1 MFIMSASD
9 NTKYEL
15 TVPGVPAELKEPV
28 REALEQLAPIVVD
41 ALRRQRREELRKVA
55 EVLAPRVAIR
65 RVNLKEANMR
75 RAALE
80 GLLTGDEWLTAAD
93 IGRLGG
99 YSESNP
105 AAPANRWKKERK
117 IFAIRHQ
124 GKDWFASYQLDGEYR
139 PLAVIS
145 ELLSLL
151 GLRYD
156 GWQIAAWF
164 DSTNA
169 FLKGKK
175 PKELLAEPAR
185 VVAAARRKHP
195 ADHG

>member
-1 MFIMSASD
+1 M
-9 NTKYEL
+9 
-15 TVPGVPAELKEPV
+15 
-28 REALEQLAPIVVD
+28 
-41 ALRRQRREELRKVA
+41 
-55 EVLAPRVAIR
+55 
-65 RVNLKEANMR
+65 NLKEANMR

-80 GLLTGDEWLTAAD
+80 GVLTDNEWLTAAD

-105 AAPANRWKKERK
+105 AAPANRWKKEGK
-117 IFAIRHQ
+117 LFAIRHQ
-124 GKDWFASYQLDGEYR
+124 NKDWFPRYGLDDQYR
-139 PLAVIS
+139 PVPAISQLLAI
-145 ELLSLL
+145 L
-151 GLRYD
+151 GPRYD

-164 DSTNA
+164 DSSNA

-175 PKELLAEPAR
+175 PKELLTEPAR